1 MTTLLLAYIL
11 QLFVANEKTLQNQPM
26 ENSNQASIIKA
37 VEQNHLQEVEKA
49 LKNGANVNVQNSEK
63 QSLLL
68 IATRKGNFEMA
79 KLLVSYG
86 ANVNQ
91 QDDISDSPF
100 LYAGA
105 SGKTALVKL
114 FLDNGARFDVFN
126 RYNGTALIPTCERGH
141 VETAKLLANTKSFPI
156 DHVNRLGWTALM
168 EAVILGN
175 GSKKYQ
181 EVVRILVNAGCN
193 INIPD
198 KNGVTPLQHAEAM
211 GFKEIAAILKS
222 K

>member
-1 MTTLLLAYIL
+1 
-11 QLFVANEKTLQNQPM
+11 M
-26 ENSNQASIIKA
+26 ENINQASIIKS
-37 VEQNHLQEVEKA
+37 VEQNQIKEVERA
-49 LKNGANVNVQNSEK
+49 LKNGAGVNTQNSNK

-68 IATRKGNFEMA
+68 IATHKGNVEMA

-86 ANVNQ
+86 ANVNL
-91 QDDISDSPF
+91 QDEIFDSPF

-114 FLDNGARFDVFN
+114 FLENGARFDVFN
-126 RYNGTALIPTCERGH
+126 RYNGTALIPACERGH
-141 VETAKLLANTKSFPI
+141 IETVKLLANTQSFPI
-156 DHVNRLGWTALM
+156 DHVNRLGWTALL

-181 EVVRILVNAGCN
+181 EVVQVLVDAGCN